1 MPMTEKT
8 TWVVVADEAIARI
21 LRKPE
26 MLGDLEPVEELTDPD
41 AHARGADLRNDAE
54 GRRAGSAPAGSQQ
67 NSSHNLRGIASATAS
82 AGESE
87 LHLHAE
93 SFARRVATHLDQALQ
108 QNRYQQ
114 LKVIA
119 APRFLGMLR
128 KQFSARVTASVVE
141 TLNKDLVHFSNDEIT
156 RRLAETALPP
166 GSAD

>member
-1 MPMTEKT
+1 MPVIEKT

-41 AHARGADLRNDAE
+41 AHARGADFRNDAE
-54 GRRAGSAPAGSQQ
+54 GRRAGSAAQGSRQ
-67 NSSHNLRGIASATAS
+67 NSAHNLRGIASATAS

-87 LHLHAE
+87 QHLHAE
-93 SFARRVATHLDQALQ
+93 SFARRVAAHLDQALLQ
-108 QNRYQQ
+108 DRYQV

-128 KQFSARVTASVVE
+128 KHFSARVAAAVVE
-141 TLNKDLVHFSNDEIT
+141 TLNKDFVHFSNDDIS
-156 RRLAETALPP
+156 RRIAETSSP
-166 GSAD
+166 GGAAD